1 MHKSKGSKHNLVL
14 DRQKAKEFLEKRK
27 QLRAKR
33 TAPNNVRGGNDGV
46 LEVSRVLGQ
55 HTQERDMGESDV

>member
-1 MHKSKGSKHNLVL
+1 MHKSKGSKHSLVL
-14 DRQKAKEFLEKRK
+14 DRQKAKEFL
-27 QLRAKR
+27 AKR
-33 TAPNNVRGGNDGV
+33 EELRQKRLTNVRETGNGV

>member
-27 QLRAKR
+27 QLRDRR
-33 TAPNNVRGGNDGV
+33 TAPNNVREENNGTLVHSTGRKMEDGNV
-46 LEVSRVLGQ
+46 
-55 HTQERDMGESDV
+55 